1 MTNSLVFFFASC
13 LFAILFFWFYVR
25 PTLSLSSTAL
35 GLLLVFHGPAY
46 WYYTR
51 FWVLRKGFF
60 FNFYNEFNTTGA
72 EKSIDG
78 SKASQINEKLRAISS
93 NYYDQILA
101 AAENLDTIQSLD
113 IALGLTLLVFCAGI
127 WATDK
132 ALGYTRHAHDLA
144 LRDWKTR
151 SFLPLKPNQSPL
163 LVVLG
168 GVAVLFMVYFL
179 IRDEQLTK
187 VHTYFFTSASEFD
200 KIAMRRSMGGSQSYL
215 FNLMLSTLLPFV
227 AFVFWTWW
235 REGGEKSIGWLAAL
249 VILLVITAKAATL
262 SKAPPAVFVL
272 QLLVLEVARNSLSF
286 DKRQL
291 AALGLASVLLF
302 SAMTFVANSDLSGIS
317 ESLTFLF
324 YRLLM
329 IPNES
334 LLEYFAVFPSQ
345 FPHTM
350 GLDIR
355 WLAKLMGTE
364 PMQSNFWRVAEL
376 LRGAPGSTTTA
387 MFMAD
392 AWAAFS
398 WAGVVGASFL
408 FGCLIR
414 WIDIQLLVK
423 RGRSCVTLAGLGLGH
438 YGIFI
443 AMSTALQTSLLT
455 GGLLLIVPT
464 VALLE
469 RQWPRQAP
477 GGSA

>member
-1 MTNSLVFFFASC
+1 MTTSLVFFFASC
-13 LFAILFFWFYVR
+13 LFAILFFWLYVR

-46 WYYTR
+46 WYYSR
-51 FWVLRKGFF
+51 SWALEKGFF
-60 FNFYNEFNTTGA
+60 FDLYRTFRSSSGATKEELGGLGFY
-72 EKSIDG
+72 DR
-78 SKASQINEKLRAISS
+78 L
-93 NYYDQILA
+93 LA
-101 AAENLDTIQSLD
+101 AAKDPNVIQNLDL
-113 IALGLTLLVFCAGI
+113 ALSLTLLACCAGI

-132 ALGYTRHAHDLA
+132 VLGYTRHAHERA
-144 LRDWKTR
+144 LRDWMKT
-151 SFLPLKPNQSPL
+151 SFLPVKSTQQRL
-163 LVVLG
+163 LVVLA

-249 VILLVITAKAATL
+249 VIFLVITAKAATL

-345 FPHTM
+345 LPHTM

-408 FGCLIR
+408 FGCLTR

-455 GGLLLIVPT
+455 GGLLLIVPM

>member
-1 MTNSLVFFFASC
+1 MTASLAFFLAGQ
-13 LFAILFFWFYVR
+13 LFAILFFWRYVR

-35 GLLLVFHGPAY
+35 GLLLIFHGPSY

-51 FWVLRKGFF
+51 LWGLERGYFF
-60 FNFYNEFNTTGA
+60 GLYRQFG
-72 EKSIDG
+72 SS
-78 SKASQINEKLRAISS
+78 SKAFS
-93 NYYDQILA
+93 DQTVA
-101 AAENLDTIQSLD
+101 AAQDVATISMTFADRKVAAAQDPTIICNLDIS
-113 IALGLTLLVFCAGI
+113 LGLVLIVFCVGI
-127 WATDK
+127 WSADK
-132 ALGYTRHAHDLA
+132 MFGY
-144 LRDWKTR
+144 KTR
-151 SFLPLKPNQSPL
+151 AHNQALHEWKKKPFLPLKPNQSPL
-163 LVVLG
+163 LVALA
-168 GVAVLFMVYFL
+168 AVSVVFMVYFL

-187 VHTYFFTSASEFD
+187 VYTYFFTSANEFE
-200 KIAMRRSMGGSQSYL
+200 KIAMRRSMGGSQSYF

-227 AFVFWTWW
+227 AFIFWTWW
-235 REGGEKSIGWLAAL
+235 REGGGKGIGWLAAL
-249 VILLVITAKAATL
+249 IILLVIIAKSATM
-262 SKAPPAVFVL
+262 SKAPLAVFFL
-272 QLLVLEVARNSLSF
+272 QLLVLEVARNSLSL

-291 AALGLASVLLF
+291 AALSLASVLLF
-302 SAMTFVANSDLSGIS
+302 SAMTFVANSNLSEIS
-317 ESLTFLF
+317 KSLMFLF

-334 LLEYFAVFPSQ
+334 LLEYFSVFPSQ
-345 FPHTM
+345 LPHTM

-364 PMQSNFWRVAEL
+364 PLQSNFWRVAEL

-438 YGIFI
+438 YGVFI

-455 GGLLLIVPT
+455 GGLLLIVPM

>member
-1 MTNSLVFFFASC
+1 MTTSLVFFFASC
-13 LFAILFFWFYVR
+13 MFAILFFWFYVR

-46 WYYTR
+46 WYYSR
-51 FWVLRKGFF
+51 SWALEKGFF
-60 FNFYNEFNTTGA
+60 FDLYRTFGSSSGTTKEGTFGSSSGTTKEELGGLGFY
-72 EKSIDG
+72 DR
-78 SKASQINEKLRAISS
+78 L
-93 NYYDQILA
+93 LA
-101 AAENLDTIQSLD
+101 AAKDPNVIQNLDL
-113 IALGLTLLVFCAGI
+113 ALSLTLLACCAGI

-132 ALGYTRHAHDLA
+132 VLGYTRHAHERA
-144 LRDWKTR
+144 LRDWMKT
-151 SFLPLKPNQSPL
+151 SFLPVKSTQQRL
-163 LVVLG
+163 LVVLA
-168 GVAVLFMVYFL
+168 GVAVLFMVSFL

-187 VHTYFFTSASEFD
+187 IHTYFFTSASEFD

-235 REGGEKSIGWLAAL
+235 REGGGKGIGWLAVL

-272 QLLVLEVARNSLSF
+272 QLLVLEVARKSLSF

-291 AALGLASVLLF
+291 AALSFASVLLF
-302 SAMTFVANSDLSGIS
+302 SAMTFVANSDLSGVS

-345 FPHTM
+345 LPHTM

-376 LRGAPGSTTTA
+376 LRGESGSATTA
-387 MFMAD
+387 MYMAD

-423 RGRSCVTLAGLGLGH
+423 RARSCVTLAGLGLGH

-443 AMSTALQTSLLT
+443 GMSTALQTSLLT
-455 GGLLLIVPT
+455 GGLLLVVPM
-464 VALLE
+464 VVLLE
-469 RQWPRQAP
+469 RQWPRQAS
-477 GGSA
+477 GGAS

>member
-1 MTNSLVFFFASC
+1 MTVGLVIFFTGW
-13 LFAILFFWFYVR
+13 LFAILFFFFYVR

-51 FWVLRKGFF
+51 FWVLRKGLFF
-60 FNFYNEFNTTGA
+60 SFYNEFNTAGTEA
-72 EKSIDG
+72 SVEG
-78 SKASQINEKLRAISS
+78 SKAGQINDKLRVISS
-93 NYYDQILA
+93 NYYDKILA
-101 AAENLDTIQSLD
+101 AAENLETIQSLD
-113 IALGLTLLVFCAGI
+113 IALGLTLFVFCTGI
-127 WATDK
+127 WAADK
-132 ALGYTRHAHDLA
+132 MLGHTRCVHGLA
-144 LRDWKTR
+144 FREWRRK
-151 SFLPLKPNQSPL
+151 SFLPMKPNQSLL
-163 LVVLG
+163 LVALA
-168 GVAVLFMVYFL
+168 GVAIAFMIYFL
-179 IRDEQLTK
+179 IRDEQLSK
-187 VHTYFFTSASEFD
+187 VHHYFFTSASEFD

-227 AFVFWTWW
+227 AFVLWTWW
-235 REGGEKSIGWLAAL
+235 REGGGKGIGWLAAV
-249 VILLVITAKAATL
+249 VILLVIIAKSATL

-272 QLLVLEVARNSLSF
+272 QLLVLEMARKSLSF
-286 DKRQL
+286 DRRQL
-291 AALGLASVLLF
+291 MALGIISILLF

-345 FPHTM
+345 LPYTI

-355 WLAKLMGTE
+355 WLAKLMGAE
-364 PMQSNFWRVAEL
+364 PLQSNFWRVAEL

-398 WAGVVGASFL
+398 WAGVVGSSFL
-408 FGCLIR
+408 FGWLVR
-414 WIDIQLLVK
+414 WIDIRLLVK
-423 RGRSCVTLAGLGLGH
+423 RVRTCVTLAGLGLGH

-455 GGLLLIVPT
+455 GGLLLVVPL

-469 RQWPRQAP
+469 RQRSHQAP
-477 GGSA
+477 GSSS

>member
-1 MTNSLVFFFASC
+1 MTPSLVFFFASC
-13 LFAILFFWFYVR
+13 LFAFLFFWLYVR

-51 FWVLRKGFF
+51 SWALEKGIFF
-60 FNFYNEFNTTGA
+60 DLYRATGSTQVQMSQEGNARSFY
-72 EKSIDG
+72 DR
-78 SKASQINEKLRAISS
+78 L
-93 NYYDQILA
+93 LA
-101 AAENLDTIQSLD
+101 AAKDPNIIQSLD
-113 IALGLTLLVFCAGI
+113 LALCFTFLGCCAGI
-127 WATDK
+127 WVADKMLGYSRQATDQ
-132 ALGYTRHAHDLA
+132 A
-144 LRDWKTR
+144 LREWKKK
-151 SFLPLKPNQSPL
+151 SFLPLQPIQSPML
-163 LVVLG
+163 LTLAGLAVV
-168 GVAVLFMVYFL
+168 FMVYFL

-187 VHTYFFTSASEFD
+187 VHTYFFTSASELD
-200 KIAMRRSMGGSQSYL
+200 KIAMRRSMGGSHSYL

-235 REGGEKSIGWLAAL
+235 REGGERSIGWLAAL

-262 SKAPPAVFVL
+262 SKAPPALFVL
-272 QLLVLEVARNSLSF
+272 QLLVLEVARNSLSL

-291 AALGLASVLLF
+291 AVLGLASVLLF

-334 LLEYFAVFPSQ
+334 LLEYFTVFPSQ
-345 FPHTM
+345 LPHTM

-364 PMQSNFWRVAEL
+364 PMQSNFWLVAETM
-376 LRGAPGSTTTA
+376 RGVPGSATTA

-408 FGCLIR
+408 FGWVVR

-423 RGRSCVTLAGLGLGH
+423 RGCSCVTLAGLGLGH

-443 AMSTALQTSLLT
+443 AMSTALQTAFLT
-455 GGLLLIVPT
+455 GGLFLIVPM

-477 GGSA
+477 VGTS

>member
-1 MTNSLVFFFASC
+1 MTACLVFFFASS
-13 LFAILFFWFYVR
+13 LFATLFFWLYVR

-51 FWVLRKGFF
+51 AWVMEKGIFF
-60 FNFYNEFNTTGA
+60 DLYRELGTRSGPIRQEGLGLGFY
-72 EKSIDG
+72 D
-78 SKASQINEKLRAISS
+78 KLH
-93 NYYDQILA
+93 A
-101 AAENLDTIQSLD
+101 AAQGPNIAQSLD
-113 IALGLTLLVFCAGI
+113 VALGLTFLACCAGI
-127 WATDK
+127 WAADK
-132 ALGYTRHAHDLA
+132 VLGYTRHAHDRA
-144 LRDWKTR
+144 LEDWKKKT
-151 SFLPLKPNQSPL
+151 FLPLKPNQSPL
-163 LVVLG
+163 LVALAG
-168 GVAVLFMVYFL
+168 GAVVFMVYFL
-179 IRDEQLTK
+179 IRDVQLTK
-187 VHTYFFTSASEFD
+187 VHAYFFTSASEFD

-235 REGGEKSIGWLAAL
+235 IESGGKRIGWLAVL
-249 VILLVITAKAATL
+249 VILLVLTAKAATL
-262 SKAPPAVFVL
+262 SKAPPAVFIL
-272 QLLVLEVARNSLSF
+272 QLLVLVVARNSLSF

-291 AALGLASVLLF
+291 VALVLASSLLF
-302 SAMTFVANSDLSGIS
+302 AAMTFVANSYLSGS
-317 ESLTFLF
+317 AEALTFLF

-345 FPHTM
+345 LPHTM

-364 PMQSNFWRVAEL
+364 PLQSNFWRVAEL
-376 LRGAPGSTTTA
+376 LRGAPGSATTA
-387 MFMAD
+387 MFIAD

-408 FGCLIR
+408 FGCLVR

-423 RGRSCVTLAGLGLGH
+423 RGRTCVTLAGLGLGH

-455 GGLLLIVPT
+455 GGLLLVVPIV
-464 VALLE
+464 VLLE
-469 RQWPRQAP
+469 RQWPRQTP
-477 GGSA
+477 GASY